1 MPEQDMAGAAD
12 DDAWMGDGAGELE
25 RELTARQAQMDASR
39 TAGSG
44 AKITGNTSSGE
55 PGQGE
60 AAEGAAFDA
69 QRLADQFKVGL
80 VALAGLAAKL
90 ASAVPGKPER

>member
-1 MPEQDMAGAAD
+1 MDGSSGGRN
-12 DDAWMGDGAGELE
+12 DA
-25 RELTARQAQMDASR
+25 
-39 TAGSG
+39 

-55 PGQGE
+55 PGRGE

-80 VALAGLAAKL
+80 VALAKGHAAG
-90 ASAVPGKPER
+90 VT